1 MIEFNIRK
9 ILNIVVAVFFA
20 VLAVKLFIW
29 LLPIIIIVILANYI
43 YKSIKNINFRQ
54 KDEEVEEIKRTK
66 TKNTSKTKNKKII
79 IIDEENND

>member
-1 MIEFNIRK
+1 MI
-9 ILNIVVAVFFA
+9 
-20 VLAVKLFIW
+20 VLI
-29 LLPIIIIVILANYI
+29 N
-43 YKSIKNINFRQ
+43 KSIKNINFRQ

>member
-29 LLPIIIIVILANYI
+29 LLTIIIIVILANYI